1 MNYRH
6 IITELYIDL
15 KERRDNEKKDESKK
29 IYTQIMTVLWS
40 VLDNEVQE
48 IKVMNEDFNILK
60 EKP

>member
-29 IYTQIMTVLWS
+29 IYTQIMTDLWS

-48 IKVMNEDFNILK
+48 IKVMNEVFNILK